1 VAGGAGALEG
11 AAEVAAAAAGAA
23 VAAGP
28 AAAAEAAGLAA
39 SHLSLHPEL
48 HGLQRHMAVGADGL
62 QLFPLDRC
70 SRDGRKEGALGMR
83 CSAVGEFASCTS
95 RATLINFPVG
105 LMEAVILDILAGAS
119 SGGHFHLYIFS
130 ALP

>member
-28 AAAAEAAGLAA
+28 AA